1 MKETLLCFFPF
12 SAQICSGTSGKVAAS
27 AVQMHKDGRGGGRAM
42 SVEEMVQGM
51 IDALNDAIGD
61 AGKHDR
67 GNNAAGTRV
76 RKAMQAAKNTA
87 QDVRKQVQADKNS
100 R

>member
-1 MKETLLCFFPF
+1 MLRYCYLF
-12 SAQICSGTSGKVAAS
+12 SAQTCSGTSSKIATPV
-27 AVQMHKDGRGGGRAM
+27 VQMHKDGRLSGRAM

-51 IDALNDAIGD
+51 IDALGD
-61 AGKHDR
+61 ALGDAAKHDR
-67 GNNAAGTRV
+67 GNSAAGTRV

>member
-1 MKETLLCFFPF
+1 M
-12 SAQICSGTSGKVAAS
+12 AQIIAP
-27 AVQMHKDGRGGGRAM
+27 AVQMHKDGRGSGRAM

-51 IDALNDAIGD
+51 IDALNDALAD

-67 GNNAAGTRV
+67 GNSAAGTRV
-76 RKAMQAAKNTA
+76 RKAMQATKNAA

>member
-1 MKETLLCFFPF
+1 MP
-12 SAQICSGTSGKVAAS
+12 GK
-27 AVQMHKDGRGGGRAM
+27 RIRAFGKAPDPM
-42 SVEEMVQGM
+42 SVETMVQGM
-51 IDALNDAIGD
+51 IDALNDELGD

-67 GNNAAGTRV
+67 GNPAAGTRV
-76 RKAMQAAKNTA
+76 RKAMQGCKMTA

>member
-1 MKETLLCFFPF
+1 M
-12 SAQICSGTSGKVAAS
+12 AQIIAP
-27 AVQMHKDGRGGGRAM
+27 AVQMHKDGRGSGRAM

-51 IDALNDAIGD
+51 IDALNDALGD

-87 QDVRKQVQADKNS
+87 QDVRKQVQSDKNS

>member
-1 MKETLLCFFPF
+1 
-12 SAQICSGTSGKVAAS
+12 
-27 AVQMHKDGRGGGRAM
+27 
-42 SVEEMVQGM
+42 MVQGM
-51 IDALNDAIGD
+51 IDALNDALGD

-76 RKAMQAAKNTA
+76 RKAMQACKTTA